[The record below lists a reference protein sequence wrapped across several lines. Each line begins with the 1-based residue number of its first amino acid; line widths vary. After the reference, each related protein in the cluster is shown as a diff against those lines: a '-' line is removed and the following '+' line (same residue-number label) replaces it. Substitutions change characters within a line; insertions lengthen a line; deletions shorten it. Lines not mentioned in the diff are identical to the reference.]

1 MHDVYEVDQE
11 HSPLMR
17 QAWVEINTSAIR
29 RNFRSLSMLT
39 KSSCRCMAVVK
50 ADAYG
55 HGAVEVARA
64 CKAAGADMFG
74 VATVA
79 EGIELREAGIT
90 LPILIL
96 SQPPASSIPLLLK
109 HQLMPS
115 VYTMEFAL
123 ELGESAAAES
133 VVVPYHLKIDTGMN
147 RVGVHHLDVVQ
158 FMRNIS
164 FHRGL
169 ELNGCFTHFATA
181 ENLND
186 WDFDLQLKRF
196 VDALSALHAQG
207 IDLGI
212 VHCCNTAAT
221 MLHLDAHF
229 DMVRLGIGIYG
240 LYPAPSCYNKIV
252 LEPAMSV
259 KALAAYVKRPA
270 IGEGVSYGLSY
281 RVPKNI
287 QLATLPL
294 GYADG
299 LPRVLS
305 NNMDVLY
312 KGVRQRQ
319 VGAICMDQCMVEI
332 DANPYA
338 RNYVPEIELGDELV
352 IVGESGHEYIG
363 LEELSARAHTIHYE
377 LACAFGRRLDRVYLA
392 C

>member
-1 MHDVYEVDQE
+1 MHRLHESE
-11 HSPLMR
+11 HRDMLLTR
-17 QAWVEINTSAIR
+17 QAWVEINTGAIR
-29 RNFRSLSMLT
+29 RNFRALSMLT

-55 HGAVEVARA
+55 HGALEVARA

-79 EGIELREAGIT
+79 EGVELREGGIK

-96 SQPPASSIPLLLK
+96 SQPPTSSIEYILRY
-109 HQLMPS
+109 QLMPS
-115 VYTMEFAL
+115 IYTMEFAL
-123 ELGESAAAES
+123 ELGERAAAAS

-147 RVGVHHLDVVQ
+147 RVGVHHHDVVT

-169 ELNGCFTHFATA
+169 ELHGCFTHFATA
-181 ENLND
+181 DNVND

-221 MLHLDAHF
+221 LLHLDAHF

-240 LYPAPSCYNKIV
+240 LYPAPSCYKKVV
-252 LEPAMSV
+252 LEPVMSV
-259 KALAAYVKRPA
+259 KALASYVKRPS
-270 IGEGVSYGLSY
+270 IGEGVSYNLSY

-287 QLATLPL
+287 QIATIPL

-319 VGAICMDQCMVEI
+319 VGAICMDQCMIEI

-338 RNYVPEIELGDELV
+338 RSYVPEIEIGDELV
-352 IVGESGHEYIG
+352 IVGGSGQEYIG

-392 C
+392 Y